1 MNTYIV
7 LARDSRLPLC
17 LLSALTGQPANHE
30 FTLALRCLSIENS
43 GHEFSEL
50 GLNFW
55 RVLRWERSRITLQS
69 TVRSI
74 DGKRFEFVFPEFA
87 PTADLDKV
95 GIGTITEEIIKS
107 LLLSFLGGFY
117 SIGEQGLLDSSNKCY
132 IIRDHLHKLGFD
144 DVSLSYGNPIGSLLP
159 LDWVATVVPV
169 VSDDG
174 LYVMPYYGPLK
185 IADLPPSSNVAKG
198 DISLIAR
205 SLLSRL
211 DLQHTIL
218 TDGHITS
225 VGRLDPRSTE
235 RTIFIPWRKK

>member
-1 MNTYIV
+1 
-7 LARDSRLPLC
+7 
-17 LLSALTGQPANHE
+17 
-30 FTLALRCLSIENS
+30 
-43 GHEFSEL
+43 
-50 GLNFW
+50 
-55 RVLRWERSRITLQS
+55 
-69 TVRSI
+69 
-74 DGKRFEFVFPEFA
+74 
-87 PTADLDKV
+87 
-95 GIGTITEEIIKS
+95 
-107 LLLSFLGGFY
+107 LGGFY
-117 SIGEQGLLDSSNKCY
+117 SIEGQDLLDSTNKCY
-132 IIRDHLHKLGFD
+132 VIRDHLHKLGFD
-144 DVSLSYGNPIGSLLP
+144 NVSLSYGNPIGSLLP

-225 VGRLDPRSTE
+225 VGQLDPGSTE